1 MRLRLAAFAALLLL
15 DFALA
20 EGADFT
26 VSNVGASAYNI
37 NGTQNPTLT
46 LTRGTTYTFSVS
58 ASGHPFFIRTQRV
71 TGTGSTF
78 DTGVT
83 NNGAQSGTL
92 TFVVP
97 QAAPNT
103 LFYNCQ
109 FHGSMGGTINIQNPT
124 AIESTTWSA
133 VKQLFH

>member
-1 MRLRLAAFAALLLL
+1 MRPGHAAFVALSLLVPASTVAA
-15 DFALA
+15 DFA
-20 EGADFT
+20 
-26 VSNVGASAYNI
+26 VSNVGASAYSI
-37 NGTQNPTLT
+37 NGAQNPTLT
-46 LTRGTTYTFSVS
+46 LTRGATYTFSVN
-58 ASGHPFFIRTQRV
+58 ALGHPFFIRTQRV

-97 QAAPNT
+97 QAAPNA

-109 FHGSMGGTINIQNPT
+109 FHSSMGGTINIQGST
-124 AIESTTWSA
+124 AAESSTWSA
-133 VKQLFH
+133 IKRMFE